1 MHPSENVV
9 SNHQRL
15 SEEPKSNVDKA
26 ILDDDYG
33 TIHKRLHIPA
43 PAMRFALMGMMKV
56 DSSTQDQLLPN
67 DHSDVHIP
75 KINST
80 RSAATN
86 RQDIAQSFQL
96 ELSEIGKLTFGIN
109 SVPTLSPTVELPEN
123 PLNIEDFA
131 PTEDRGSS
139 TSQVGSD
146 IPNRVHHLA
155 RLDQLLEERYHQWID
170 LPPPEDIK
178 SSRIEVAY
186 GDEYT
191 PINIHFDTSSLT
203 RHQYKNAAHSQD
215 SHAQARITALIK
227 DIFPAKARIWSEVLS
242 VQAPLHN
249 MTPKSLICG
258 APKWWYFCRCIDV
271 RHS

>member
-86 RQDIAQSFQL
+86 RQAIAQSFQL

-186 GDEYT
+186 GD
-191 PINIHFDTSSLT
+191 
-203 RHQYKNAAHSQD
+203 
-215 SHAQARITALIK
+215 
-227 DIFPAKARIWSEVLS
+227 
-242 VQAPLHN
+242 
-249 MTPKSLICG
+249 
-258 APKWWYFCRCIDV
+258 
-271 RHS
+271 